1 MSNLEGFE
9 PHIFHVEAFFIVE
22 MLPLMRKDNPS
33 RRVLMVG
40 IGSLL
45 EEGVK
50 RLLAQEQD
58 VQVWDVTYANE
69 DTFVQDV
76 LRTRP
81 DVILFHEA
89 GALDSGRIFD
99 LLRAIPT
106 LETLRVIILRSSSA
120 AMDLYEKRTVNAT
133 DSRGLLALV
142 VEH

>member
-1 MSNLEGFE
+1 M
-9 PHIFHVEAFFIVE
+9 
-22 MLPLMRKDNPS
+22 
-33 RRVLMVG
+33 MVG
-40 IGSLL
+40 IGALL
-45 EEGVK
+45 EEGVES
-50 RLLAQEQD
+50 LLAQEPD
-58 VQVWDVTYANE
+58 VLVWNVTHANE

-106 LETLRVIILRSSSA
+106 LETLRVIILRSSST

-142 VEH
+142 LSTDHAEAQ